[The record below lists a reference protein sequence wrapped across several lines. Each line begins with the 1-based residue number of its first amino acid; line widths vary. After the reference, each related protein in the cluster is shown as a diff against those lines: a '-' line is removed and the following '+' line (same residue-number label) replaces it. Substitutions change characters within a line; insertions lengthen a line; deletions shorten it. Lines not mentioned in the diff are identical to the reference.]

1 MSEKTR
7 REPLK
12 GSDRQAKDAAAF
24 ITSPAPPAESD
35 RPDLCAPMR
44 DHALCMA
51 RLRERVYGSR
61 YADSFPPESCR
72 TRCALGRWLSG
83 EAGRYRSLP
92 GYRLVENA
100 HAEFRRSADG
110 VQALLD
116 QGRRLDAT
124 RAVETSGS
132 VRQASHTL
140 VRALQVLREEIR
152 VAERQMAPTTH
163 SAEPAKNR

>member
-1 MSEKTR
+1 MR

-24 ITSPAPPAESD
+24 ITSSELEEAD

-61 YADSFPPESCR
+61 CADSFPVEACH
-72 TRCALGRWLSG
+72 TRCALGRWLNG
-83 EAGRYRSLP
+83 EVGRYPALP

-100 HAEFRRSADG
+100 HAEFRRSTDR
-110 VQALLD
+110 VLALLD

-140 VRALQVLREEIR
+140 VRALHVLREEIR
-152 VAERQMAPTTH
+152 AAERQMTPTTH
-163 SAEPAKNR
+163 SAEPVKNR